1 MRLFKSKEQKE
12 QHKQEKAMKK
22 EASLSFVGES
32 LQAIG
37 RIPSGQTVG
46 LTLKPDEQVLN
57 IHFDKIDITL
67 PYERMRGFRLENETT
82 LAKSGNTIGRALV
95 GGALFGGTGAM
106 VGGMSAKGKTNTKWI
121 GTLSYVDK
129 EGNPQELSFIQWG
142 LTGHYEEATK
152 HYGASLFENKV
163 NEIASR
169 FAEDINEL

>member
-1 MRLFKSKEQKE
+1 MRLFKSKE
-12 QHKQEKAMKK
+12 EKAMKK

-32 LQAIG
+32 LQPIG
-37 RIPSGQTVG
+37 KIPSGKTVG

-67 PYERMRGFRLENETT
+67 PYRRIRGFKLENETT

-121 GTLSYVDK
+121 GTLSYLDK
-129 EGNPQELSFIQWG
+129 EGNPQELLFVQWG
-142 LTGHYEEATK
+142 LTGHYEDATK

-163 NEIASR
+163 NEIVSR
-169 FAEDINEL
+169 FAEDITEL